1 MSEEQKGII
10 KEIKTLVEKLEIS
23 FEETEIATEK
33 KTDWRGGTP
42 NTLPPK
48 G

>member
-1 MSEEQKGII
+1 MNEEQKGII

-23 FEETEIATEK
+23 FEETKTEK
-33 KTDWRGGTP
+33 KGDWISGRPKERP
-42 NTLPPK
+42 NQ